1 MNISE
6 PFIRRPVATT
16 LLTIGVLLAGLFAFL
31 KLPVAPLPQI
41 DFPVILVQAQMP
53 GGSPETMATTVA
65 APLERRLGAIADV
78 NEMTS
83 TNSLGSTRIVLLFG
97 LNRDID
103 GAARDVQAAINAARA
118 DLPASLRQNP
128 TYRKFNPADTPIII
142 LGMTSDTLTRGQVYD
157 SAATVVQQKLS
168 QLPGVGNVDI
178 GGSSLPAVRVELDPT
193 ALFNYGIGLEGIRAA
208 LASANANSPK
218 GEIDAGGRR
227 YQLYANDQ
235 GRKAE
240 DYRDIIVAYRNG
252 AAVKLTDVGQ
262 VLDGVEDKRNLGIV
276 NGKAGVLLFVY
287 KQPGANV
294 VETIDAVK
302 KALPQLTA
310 ALPGGI
316 DIKLTGDRSATIRAS
331 LAATE
336 ETLLVAVGLVILVV
350 FAFLRSGRAT
360 LIPAVA
366 VPISIIG
373 TFSAMYLLGYSLNI
387 LSLTALIIGTGFV
400 VDDAIVVLENVQRHI
415 EEGRPRLEAALIG
428 AREVGFTV
436 ISMSLSLIAVFLP
449 ILLMGGLIG
458 RIFQEFSV
466 TLSLSILISLVLSLT
481 TTPMMCARLLRPE
494 GHGRPAGRRPNILI
508 RVLEGGFSWL
518 LDAYARTLSVALAHP
533 RLVLLSLLATVGLNV
548 YLYIIVPK
556 GFFPEQDTGQM
567 MGGVQADQR
576 ISFQSMEAKLRQATT
591 IVGAD
596 PAVESVVGFTG
607 GRGTN
612 SANVFIGLKPIG
624 ERAPISAVMARL
636 RPKLAQV
643 AGARLYVFPRQD
655 LQMGGRQSFAQ
666 YQYTLQGD
674 TAEELFAAAPK
685 LLAALQK
692 DPTFAD
698 VTSDQQ
704 EGGLETRVVI
714 DRATAF
720 RYGITPNKIDNT
732 LYDAFG
738 QRQVSTIYNPLNQY
752 HVVMEIAPRYLESP
766 ETLKQI
772 FVSTS
777 GGNAPGSATTNAV
790 AGTVAAAGGV
800 NTNAATGTSSPG
812 SGAAAATGAV
822 GGASTGVAAAAAAAA
837 STADASSNAA
847 AIASD
852 SARNA
857 SSNAIAASKG
867 GASSSAPVSAA
878 KETMVPLSA
887 FARIEPGSAPVQVSH
902 QGLFVATTI
911 SFNLA
916 PGKSLSDATAA
927 IDRAMSSLRLP
938 ATIHGEYAGA
948 AKNYVA
954 SASRQPLLI
963 LAAILAVYAVLG
975 ILYESFVHP
984 LTILST
990 LPSAGVGA
998 VLALLVTGTEFTI
1011 IALIAVFLLIGIV
1024 KKNAIMMIDVALD
1037 AERTRGANPVDAIR
1051 EACLVRFRPIMM
1063 TTLAAML
1070 GAVPLILATGE
1081 GAELR
1086 RPLGIAI
1093 VGGLIVSQI
1102 LTLYTTPVVY
1112 LTLDRLRHRVLAR
1125 RRRAGPGGAAALP
1138 AGE

>member
-1 MNISE
+1 
-6 PFIRRPVATT
+6 
-16 LLTIGVLLAGLFAFL
+16 
-31 KLPVAPLPQI
+31 
-41 DFPVILVQAQMP
+41 
-53 GGSPETMATTVA
+53 
-65 APLERRLGAIADV
+65 
-78 NEMTS
+78 
-83 TNSLGSTRIVLLFG
+83 
-97 LNRDID
+97 
-103 GAARDVQAAINAARA
+103 
-118 DLPASLRQNP
+118 
-128 TYRKFNPADTPIII
+128 
-142 LGMTSDTLTRGQVYD
+142 
-157 SAATVVQQKLS
+157 
-168 QLPGVGNVDI
+168 
-178 GGSSLPAVRVELDPT
+178 
-193 ALFNYGIGLEGIRAA
+193 
-208 LASANANSPK
+208 
-218 GEIDAGGRR
+218 
-227 YQLYANDQ
+227 
-235 GRKAE
+235 
-240 DYRDIIVAYRNG
+240 
-252 AAVKLTDVGQ
+252 
-262 VLDGVEDKRNLGIV
+262 
-276 NGKAGVLLFVY
+276 
-287 KQPGANV
+287 
-294 VETIDAVK
+294 
-302 KALPQLTA
+302 
-310 ALPGGI
+310 
-316 DIKLTGDRSATIRAS
+316 
-331 LAATE
+331 
-336 ETLLVAVGLVILVV
+336 
-350 FAFLRSGRAT
+350 
-360 LIPAVA
+360 
-366 VPISIIG
+366 
-373 TFSAMYLLGYSLNI
+373 
-387 LSLTALIIGTGFV
+387 
-400 VDDAIVVLENVQRHI
+400 
-415 EEGRPRLEAALIG
+415 IG

-449 ILLMGGLIG
+449 ILLMGGLVG

-481 TTPMMCARLLRPE
+481 TTPMMCARLLRAE
-494 GHGRPAGRRPNILI
+494 GHGPNGEPPAGRRPNWLI
-508 RVLEGGFSWL
+508 RMLEGGFSRL
-518 LDAYARTLSVALAHP
+518 LGAYERTLAVALAHP

-567 MGGVQADQR
+567 MGGIQADQR
-576 ISFQSMEAKLRQATT
+576 ISFQSMEKKLKQATA

-612 SANVFIGLKPIG
+612 SANVFVGLKPLN

-674 TAEELFAAAPK
+674 TAAELFAAAPK
-685 LLAALQK
+685 LVAALQK

-704 EGGLETRVVI
+704 EGGLESRVVI

-720 RYGITPNKIDNT
+720 RYGITPIKIDNT

-752 HVVMEIAPRYLESP
+752 HVVMEIAPRYLETP

-772 FVSTS
+772 YVSTS

-790 AGTVAAAGGV
+790 AGTVAAGGTV
-800 NTNAATGTSSPG
+800 NINTATGTSSPG
-812 SGAAAATGAV
+812 SGSSASAATGAATGSGAV
-822 GGASTGVAAAAAAAA
+822 GGSGSAGAVAAAAAASAT
-837 STADASSNAA
+837 STADTASNAA

-916 PGKSLSDATAA
+916 PGKSLSDATDA
-927 IDRAMSSLRLP
+927 IDRAMASLQLP

-998 VLALLVTGTEFTI
+998 VLALLVTGTDFTI

-1024 KKNAIMMIDVALD
+1024 KKNAIMMIDVAID
-1037 AERTRGANPVDAIR
+1037 SERTRGANPVDAIR
-1051 EACLVRFRPIMM
+1051 EACLLRFRPIMM

-1070 GAVPLILATGE
+1070 GAVPLILANGE

-1112 LTLDRLRHRVLAR
+1112 LTLDRLRHRVLNR
-1125 RRRAGPGGAAALP
+1125 RRRAGRGGEAALP